1 MLNKKEIKLNA
12 VQLEKKK
19 KMLLDMKSEFEK
31 LEYQRKHVGVV
42 KFKIHLLRLWKI
54 LLFISKRISPYIA
67 SYVISFIILL
77 YFNRTPFIQDKL
89 KKKLEIQKEFDSLG
103 KVRYEMQYDQF
114 NDSNN
119 EIKVFS
125 EWNKLDDEFYER
137 EIKVYSADKMIL
149 GDLEKLIYNNVL
161 NLDEVLGSPT
171 IVKKER
177 RNNLSQEEIN
187 SPSFVQ
193 AVVYSLSKND
203 TIQVL
208 ESTNENLGYSLLWL
222 FTNVFINVVLF
233 EAIHNPEKEG
243 LLSYIQKVN
252 EEYSIM
258 DSDEFD
264 KLINIKRDNYN
275 RMVK

>member
-1 MLNKKEIKLNA
+1 MD
-12 VQLEKKK
+12 V
-19 KMLLDMKSEFEK
+19 
-31 LEYQRKHVGVV
+31 
-42 KFKIHLLRLWKI
+42 
-54 LLFISKRISPYIA
+54 
-67 SYVISFIILL
+67 
-77 YFNRTPFIQDKL
+77 
-89 KKKLEIQKEFDSLG
+89 
-103 KVRYEMQYDQF
+103 
-114 NDSNN
+114 
-119 EIKVFS
+119 
-125 EWNKLDDEFYER
+125 
-137 EIKVYSADKMIL
+137 
-149 GDLEKLIYNNVL
+149 
-161 NLDEVLGSPT
+161 
-171 IVKKER
+171 
-177 RNNLSQEEIN
+177 LSQEEIN

-193 AVVYSLSKND
+193 GVVYSLSKND

-233 EAIHNPEKEG
+233 EALHNPEKEG